1 MSGRTHT
8 MHRAT
13 PGSAAERHRRWAWVF
28 VALTIPAF
36 VGAMFLGE
44 GLLTAAGYSAEET
57 VPLGVALRA
66 GGPAVL
72 LIIAPTVG
80 AVWFGLR
87 ARREG
92 SPTGWVPAL
101 VGAVI
106 AAATVVS
113 NVAGYVA
120 GRLAG

>member
-13 PGSAAERHRRWAWVF
+13 PRTSAERHRRVAWVF
-28 VALTIPAF
+28 VALTVPAF
-36 VGAMFLGE
+36 IAAMFLGE
-44 GLLTAAGYSAEET
+44 GLLTAAGYSPEET

-66 GGPAVL
+66 GGPAVV
-72 LIIAPTVG
+72 LIVAPTLG
-80 AVWFGLR
+80 AVWYGLR

-106 AAATVVS
+106 AAAVVVS
-113 NVAGYVA
+113 NVAGYIA